1 MPERYEQ
8 AILKYLADRQ
18 YQPLKPR
25 QLARVMGISEE
36 DYGTFR
42 EAVKVLRDT
51 GRVILGAKDSLM
63 LPQIPNTVTG
73 FYRANPRGFG
83 FVVPET
89 PNAHGDLYIPPE
101 GNKGALSGDLVAARV
116 TGKGQRQG
124 RTMYSGEV
132 LEVIRRGNN
141 RFVGTLQHAPGG
153 GWFVMPDGTQ
163 LTTPIV
169 IRDVGAAGPT
179 EGSKVVAEITKYPG
193 KGELPSGVI
202 VETLGEKGQ
211 LEVETLAVIRA
222 HGLRDQFPQ
231 PALDDARDA
240 IEAFDPRH
248 APGREDLSALTIV
261 TIDPPDARDFDDAI
275 SLQQM
280 GKHFV
285 LGVHIADVSHFVVEG
300 RPLDQEARARGT
312 STYFPRRVVP
322 MLPEV
327 LSNGVCSLQE
337 GEPRFCLSAFITY
350 DAEGNI
356 EHTRFARTIIR
367 SAKRLTYL
375 QAQAAIDRSTGI
387 LPVSSMGVPPAR
399 GTGVPPMIP
408 SVAAVPAARQAGVSP
423 ARTPGTPEQTDA
435 LPAHVA
441 SLLADMATLARRIEA
456 RRRRAGM
463 LHLDLP
469 EVQLVLDD
477 NQRVID
483 AVPQDDA
490 YTHTMIEMFMVEAN
504 EAVAALLDRLDR
516 PFLRRVHP
524 APDQFG
530 EPQLTSFI
538 RACGH
543 KLPPQPSR
551 KDLQDLLET
560 VRGRPE
566 SYAVNLAV
574 LKTFQAAEYSPM
586 RVGHFA
592 LASEN
597 YCHFTSP
604 IRRYPDLTV
613 HRLVKEYCTGEL
625 SNRPPEDVP
634 GLVKLGADTSAAERR
649 SQAAEDELKQVL
661 ILQFLEHKV
670 GEDFDGVITGVT
682 NFGIF
687 VQSPRFLVDGLIR
700 MQDLGDDW
708 WEMDAPN
715 GQIRGEHTGK
725 KYRIG
730 DMLTVR
736 IASVDIPRRQLN
748 LVPARQWDPKQQPPK
763 PAPKTPKPNTRAKGK
778 SNHSGRT
785 VKKKRR

>member
-42 EAVKVLRDT
+42 EAVKVLRDS
-51 GRVILGAKDSLM
+51 GRAVLGAKDSLM
-63 LPQIPNTVTG
+63 LPQIPNKVTG
-73 FYRANPRGFG
+73 FYRPNPRGFG

-169 IRDVGAAGPT
+169 IRDVGAAGPA
-179 EGSKVVAEITKYPG
+179 EGAKVVAEITKYPG
-193 KGELPSGVI
+193 KGELPEGVL

-211 LEVETLAVIRA
+211 LEVETLGVIRA

-231 PALDDARDA
+231 EALDDARQA
-240 IEAFDPRH
+240 IENFDPRH
-248 APGREDLSALTIV
+248 AQEREDLSPLTIV

-280 GKHFV
+280 GQHVV

-300 RPLDQEARARGT
+300 QPLDQEALARGT

-322 MLPEV
+322 MLPEI

-350 DAEGNI
+350 DDQGNVK
-356 EHTRFARTIIR
+356 HTRFARTIIR

-375 QAQAAIDRSTGI
+375 QAQAAIDRGS
-387 LPVSSMGVPPAR
+387 
-399 GTGVPPMIP
+399 GT
-408 SVAAVPAARQAGVSP
+408 AASAVNGVSGT
-423 ARTPGTPEQTDA
+423 AAQTPDNLPE
-435 LPAHVA
+435 HVVT
-441 SLLADMATLARRIEA
+441 LLADMNTLAHRIEV

-477 NQRVID
+477 KQHVID

-530 EPQLTSFI
+530 GVQLTSFI

-543 KLPPQPSR
+543 KLPPKPSR

-625 SNRPPEDVP
+625 SNRPPEDVA
-634 GLVKLGADTSAAERR
+634 GLVKLGSDTSAAERR

-661 ILQFLEHKV
+661 ILQFLEGKV

-725 KYRIG
+725 KFRIG

-736 IASVDIPRRQLN
+736 IASVDVARRQLN
-748 LVPARQWDPKQQPPK
+748 LAPVRQLDTKKQPPK
-763 PAPKTPKPNTRAKGK
+763 PAKKTPKPNKRAKGQ
-778 SNHSGRT
+778 SIHRGRKHKQ
-785 VKKKRR
+785 KKGP